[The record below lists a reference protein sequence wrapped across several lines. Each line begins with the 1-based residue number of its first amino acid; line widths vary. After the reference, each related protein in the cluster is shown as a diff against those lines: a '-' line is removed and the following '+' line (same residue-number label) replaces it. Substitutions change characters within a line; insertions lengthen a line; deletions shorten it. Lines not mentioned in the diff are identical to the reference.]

1 MLFIA
6 CFYGKIVF
14 FNKQLLKKN
23 RFFHNF
29 HRLLFMHRHICG
41 FCVISLKC
49 SINYF
54 QYSIK
59 WFLEYCYLKKII
71 AVRLLTNF
79 TFVLWRISKWKFKVS
94 FPMHAE
100 SEHIFLE
107 EAVQCLENFFFLKY
121 SEKNLQE
128 DKCSSSKSKQ
138 YFRNKMSMMELVLF
152 SVMLRVLST
161 LSAFSSISWLL
172 LLCK

>member
-1 MLFIA
+1 MPSKTAINWLFNDI
-6 CFYGKIVF
+6 CYSLHVFMEKLFF
-14 FNKQLLKKN
+14 FNKQLLKKK

-107 EAVQCLENFFFLKY
+107 EAVQCLENFFFFEIFRKK
-121 SEKNLQE
+121 SPGRQMQQLQ
-128 DKCSSSKSKQ
+128 
-138 YFRNKMSMMELVLF
+138 
-152 SVMLRVLST
+152 
-161 LSAFSSISWLL
+161 I
-172 LLCK
+172 